1 MQLLVIRH
9 GSAEE
14 IAPGGDDA
22 DRSLTKSGKRE
33 MKDVAEGLRTV
44 IETLDVI
51 GASPLLRAQQ
61 TAKIVA
67 KAYGDLPVETV
78 HALTPGSDPSDLV
91 EWLRQNPSAECIA
104 IVGHQPDLGTDVTWL
119 MTGGGNSRVDL
130 SKGGAALLEFSS
142 SASAGSGTLQ
152 WLLTRSQLRRLGK

>member
-33 MKDVAEGLRTV
+33 MKDVADGLRTI

-51 GASPLLRAQQ
+51 GASQLLRPQQ

-67 KAYGDLPVETV
+67 KAYGDLPVETLQ
-78 HALTPGSDPSDLV
+78 ALTPGSDPATLV
-91 EWLRQNPSAECIA
+91 EWLRQHPSATTAA
-104 IVGHQPDLGTDVTWL
+104 IVGMQPVVGQGIT
-119 MTGGGNSRVDL
+119 
-130 SKGGAALLEFSS
+130 
-142 SASAGSGTLQ
+142 
-152 WLLTRSQLRRLGK
+152 